1 MIVLKFGGTSVG
13 NADAIRR
20 VGSIISSCLDREPF
34 VVVSAV
40 GGVTDRLFE
49 LRDLSLGGQQWEE
62 SFEALCSIHRD
73 ILSELGLDTGLVD
86 GLLGELNTLLEELS
100 GAGECSAKSL
110 DHLVSFGERMSA
122 PIVAAHLQAEGLT
135 SQSVDAFDA
144 GMVTDGRHQRARP
157 LDDVN
162 SRIQEACKQFEGVVV
177 ATGYIARDEEGNI
190 TTLGRG
196 GSDYSASIFGSALGA
211 EEIQIWTDVD
221 GVMTADPRL
230 VPAASPLKTLSF
242 EEAAELAFYGARVI
256 HPATMIPAV
265 DGNIPIRVLN
275 THRPDFPGTII
286 LGNLGEDEHGIKS
299 ITSKSHVSVVNVVA
313 PRMLDQYGFLAR
325 VAEVFKIHEV
335 IVDMI
340 ATSEISIA
348 FTTQRGDHLDSVISE
363 LEKFSQVEVYHDME
377 QVSVVGEEIRERIG
391 FAEEVFAVLRD
402 LEINI
407 ELISFGATRINL
419 SFLVG
424 AGHGGEVVRV
434 LHERLF
440 EK

>member
-13 NADAIRR
+13 NAEGIRR
-20 VGSIISSCLDREPF
+20 VGSIIRSCLDSDPF

-49 LRDLSLGGQQWEE
+49 LRDLSLGGQLWEE
-62 SFEALCSIHRD
+62 SFEALCAIHRG
-73 ILSELGLDTGLVD
+73 ILSELGLDEGLVD
-86 GLLGELNTLLEELS
+86 GLLAELNTLLAELS
-100 GAGECSAKSL
+100 SAGECTAKSL

-135 SQSVDAFDA
+135 SQAVDAFDA
-144 GMVTDGRHQRARP
+144 GMVTDSRHQRARP

-162 SRIQEACKQFEGVVV
+162 TRIRQACEQFEGVVV

-221 GVMTADPRL
+221 GVMTADPRI

-275 THRPDFPGTII
+275 THHPDFPGTII
-286 LGNLGEDEHGIKS
+286 LGSLGEDDRGVKS

-325 VAEVFKIHEV
+325 VAEVFKLQEV

-348 FTTQRGDHLDSVISE
+348 FTTQRGENLDSAIAE
-363 LEKFSQVEVYHDME
+363 LEEFSEVEVYHDME
-377 QVSVVGEEIRERIG
+377 QVSVVGEEIRARIG
-391 FAEEVFAVLRD
+391 FAEEVFSVLRD
-402 LEINI
+402 LEINV

-424 AGHGGEVVRV
+424 AGHAGEVVRV

-440 EK
+440 ER